1 MSQIKQRS
9 SNFELLRIVSMVMV
23 VIMHVLR
30 HGGVLQALTVG
41 SLKYWVLWGMESLS
55 FVGVNCYL
63 LLTGYF
69 QVQAQFSWKKVVSL
83 VLQLMF
89 YAALSE
95 VILVAMT
102 GELKLDDLLSVIDP
116 VGKNVYW
123 FATQYLILYVAS
135 PYINQM
141 IATLSKEAH
150 KRLAILLVVM
160 WGLYPTIA
168 FWAKNTFSLGNNIM
182 WFITVYVAAAYF
194 RLYDIKMSMRTSVVG
209 YLVCAAILLLS
220 RFVLDKAG
228 VLLNIS
234 SDLGKFMFYN
244 NSPVVFASS
253 VFVFMIFK
261 QIDAQKLPFRKA
273 INLIASLCFGVYLI
287 HDSEIL
293 RADLWEIIR
302 INMHANIRLPL
313 LIAKVIIVVVGI
325 FICGCTMEYIRR
337 AIGNC
342 FVCLF
347 KKDKTRI

>member
-1 MSQIKQRS
+1 M
-9 SNFELLRIVSMVMV
+9 
-23 VIMHVLR
+23 
-30 HGGVLQALTVG
+30 
-41 SLKYWVLWGMESLS
+41 
-55 FVGVNCYL
+55 
-63 LLTGYF
+63 
-69 QVQAQFSWKKVVSL
+69 VSL

-273 INLIASLCFGVYLI
+273 INLI
-287 HDSEIL
+287 
-293 RADLWEIIR
+293 LWEIIR

-325 FICGCTMEYIRR
+325 FICGCTMKYIRR